1 MNSNSD
7 IETENKTDKKIE
19 TVEEEADFKQNNK
32 IINYDDYYDSYDFNL
47 NNFKSKSGNTH
58 RDNKQNSKKKNK
70 NMSIYSSKHVRIQ
83 SSKKTN
89 FMKK

>member
-1 MNSNSD
+1 MNSN
-7 IETENKTDKKIE
+7 IKVKTEKNTETKKE
-19 TVEEEADFKQNNK
+19 VYNFEQNNK
-32 IINYDDYYDSYDFNL
+32 IIYYDDYDDSYDFNL
-47 NNFKSKSGNTH
+47 NNFKSKASNTH

>member
-7 IETENKTDKKIE
+7 IEKVTETKKE
-19 TVEEEADFKQNNK
+19 TTEEDSNFEQNDT
-32 IINYDDYYDSYDFNL
+32 IINYDDYDDSYDFNL
-47 NNFKSKSGNTH
+47 NNFKSKAGNTH